1 MLDEWLSELAEIL
14 GVEDDVDQTE
24 LLDVARVVAHGV
36 ERRAAP
42 LTTFLI
48 GVAAGRT
55 GATVSELC
63 AKTTAAA
70 ERFSSRPS

>member
-1 MLDEWLSELAEIL
+1 DEWLNELATAL
-14 GVEDDVDQTE
+14 GVEADMDETE

-48 GVAAGRT
+48 GLAAGRT
-55 GATVSELC
+55 GAQVGELC
-63 AKTTAAA
+63 AKTTTAA
-70 ERFSSRPS
+70 EAFSSKQS